1 VTGER
6 PVARLCGLRSVT
18 QIAHLGPDVCS
29 PVTFSIMANRRRK
42 PRTTGRVTPKATP
55 RGESAAHA
63 SRRRRIDA
71 DTPMQIGRRPS
82 SPAFLLVVSLMW
94 IAVGIIAIASLTA
107 WWRFVPGIVFI
118 GIGLLFLRG
127 ASATIVRRERR
138 QSD

>member
-1 VTGER
+1 
-6 PVARLCGLRSVT
+6 
-18 QIAHLGPDVCS
+18 
-29 PVTFSIMANRRRK
+29 MANRRRK
-42 PRTTGRVTPKATP
+42 PRTTGRVTPKTTP
-55 RGESAAHA
+55 RGDSADNA

-71 DTPMQIGRRPS
+71 DTPMQVGRRPS

-127 ASATIVRRERR
+127 ASATIVRRDRR